1 MTLFVLIA
9 AAMTALAVVWLWH
22 GLNANPSRSPS
33 RRHANAQAL
42 RQLAA
47 ELEDQRARDLLS
59 DADYRAARGDLER
72 RALSDAA
79 LADTV
84 PGIATHRRT
93 TALLLA
99 GVLPC
104 AALLLYGAVG
114 EPKALAEPE
123 RSAISAA
130 ELQDHMR
137 RNPDDARGWILLAR
151 QQMDANRFGEAVA
164 SYERAIAVSPRK
176 AARDPQ
182 VWCELADAV
191 ALAQGGKLAGRPA
204 ELIARALALDPA
216 FPRALEMAGSAAIEA
231 RDYRAALG
239 YWQPL
244 LAQLEPDSTEHAQLS
259 RALVRVNALAG
270 TASAPTEP

>member
-1 MTLFVLIA
+1 
-9 AAMTALAVVWLWH
+9 
-22 GLNANPSRSPS
+22 
-33 RRHANAQAL
+33 
-42 RQLAA
+42 
-47 ELEDQRARDLLS
+47 
-59 DADYRAARGDLER
+59 
-72 RALSDAA
+72 
-79 LADTV
+79 
-84 PGIATHRRT
+84 
-93 TALLLA
+93 
-99 GVLPC
+99 
-104 AALLLYGAVG
+104 
-114 EPKALAEPE
+114 
-123 RSAISAA
+123 
-130 ELQDHMR
+130 
-137 RNPDDARGWILLAR
+137 
-151 QQMDANRFGEAVA
+151 MDANRFGEAVA